1 MCGSE
6 APISLCVCLSSNFSL
21 FSVYV
26 SLEASISLKSS
37 KYVFIFSSVFICSI
51 VFVFV

>member
-1 MCGSE
+1 MCGLE

-37 KYVFIFSSVFICSI
+37 KYVFVFSSLYL
-51 VFVFV
+51 FVQLF